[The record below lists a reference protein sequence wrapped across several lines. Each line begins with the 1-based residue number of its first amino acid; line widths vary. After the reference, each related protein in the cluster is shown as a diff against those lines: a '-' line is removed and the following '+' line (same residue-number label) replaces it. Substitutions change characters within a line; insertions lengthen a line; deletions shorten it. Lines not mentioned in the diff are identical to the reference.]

1 MHRIP
6 VIALIILTLAVPTSG
21 FAQSATPAAPSL
33 PSAASG
39 DFSGLV
45 DIGGRNLYLECRG
58 EGSPTVILESGAGGR
73 ADVWTRDLQQPE
85 GERTMVLPGVAPF
98 TRVCAYD
105 RPGTMGEVNPSLDP
119 YGPLFYPSR
128 SDPVPQPRT
137 AQDMVDDLHALVDAA
152 AIPGPYVLVAHS
164 AGGLVARL
172 YASEYPDEVVG
183 MVLLDSTHEDVWLR
197 FQEALTPE
205 QWEVFEA
212 ITVTN
217 QDLLDAYPE
226 AERWHTA
233 PLADE
238 ATSAQVRQA
247 RKEAPLH
254 PMPLVVLMHGIPF
267 GDPFPGWPA
276 VKTEAIMHDLQ
287 EDLATLVPNAHFAIA
302 TESGHNIH
310 QDQPDL
316 VIEAIRDV
324 VDATHD
330 PSTWTSQAEA
340 PIATSGDFAG
350 LVDIGGRS
358 LYLECHGTGS
368 PTVVLVSGYRA
379 SGRFWSDDLLQP
391 DAPRTMVL
399 PGVAQTTRVCA
410 YDRPGTVASIGEDD
424 VPSRS
429 DPITQP
435 RTAPEVVTEL
445 HALLQAAEV
454 PGPYVLAGHSM
465 GGFFAR
471 LYAATYPDEVVG
483 LVLVDAYSE
492 LLEDAMPPERWQAL
506 VRLNQGTGSDE
517 VVAIPGYGD
526 LETTAFGADNAVVR
540 EAVAAS
546 PPRPMPL
553 ATLAHGKPFALPA
566 DAQGFTAAELEG
578 YIRVANEEKAT
589 LVPNARFSVA
599 SESGHDIHQD
609 QPELVIEAIRQV
621 VAGVRHPDTW
631 YELSSCCAK

>member
-6 VIALIILTLAVPTSG
+6 VIALTILMLAVPISG

-276 VKTEAIMHDLQ
+276 AKMEAIMHDLQ

-310 QDQPDL
+310 QNQPDL

-324 VDATHD
+324 VEAVRD
-330 PSTWTSQAEA
+330 PSTWATQQA
-340 PIATSGDFAG
+340 T
-350 LVDIGGRS
+350 
-358 LYLECHGTGS
+358 
-368 PTVVLVSGYRA
+368 PTA
-379 SGRFWSDDLLQP
+379 
-391 DAPRTMVL
+391 
-399 PGVAQTTRVCA
+399 
-410 YDRPGTVASIGEDD
+410 
-424 VPSRS
+424 
-429 DPITQP
+429 
-435 RTAPEVVTEL
+435 
-445 HALLQAAEV
+445 
-454 PGPYVLAGHSM
+454 
-465 GGFFAR
+465 
-471 LYAATYPDEVVG
+471 
-483 LVLVDAYSE
+483 
-492 LLEDAMPPERWQAL
+492 
-506 VRLNQGTGSDE
+506 
-517 VVAIPGYGD
+517 
-526 LETTAFGADNAVVR
+526 
-540 EAVAAS
+540 
-546 PPRPMPL
+546 
-553 ATLAHGKPFALPA
+553 
-566 DAQGFTAAELEG
+566 
-578 YIRVANEEKAT
+578 
-589 LVPNARFSVA
+589 
-599 SESGHDIHQD
+599 
-609 QPELVIEAIRQV
+609 
-621 VAGVRHPDTW
+621 
-631 YELSSCCAK
+631 